1 MCNNI
6 LLTDLLGNQH
16 LFEILQTSP
25 TFKNSENMKKMIVSK
40 KICDGDHSIFFRNKG
55 GI

>member
-1 MCNNI
+1 M
-6 LLTDLLGNQH
+6 LADLLGSQY
-16 LFEILQTSP
+16 LPKKLQTSLS
-25 TFKNSENMKKMIVSK
+25 FKNSENMGKKMIVSK